1 MNGIIRISESISLD
15 LMQRLP
21 DQRKTQRLKLALL
34 VATMLNTRSA
44 NIMDLAACLPIKAD
58 RTDMRYQ
65 WIIRL
70 LSNPLVI
77 SKDIMEPFAR
87 DVFGQA
93 SRDGLPLCII
103 MDQSKVSDRHQV
115 LMIALRWGERALPI
129 AWHVE
134 TTEGSIGFEHQK
146 ALLDAVAKWIPEGVD
161 VMLMGDRFYGSPDL
175 ITWCQRRRWDY
186 RLRLKANLLLFDGN
200 GKTTTGDCAKDRL
213 FYIENAEL
221 TGKKVKTNIGII
233 QDPGHTEP
241 WIIAMS
247 ARPSY
252 LRTLEYSDR
261 WGIEPM
267 FSDFKSRGFGVE
279 DSQIRYPDRL
289 DRLILVMSLALHWA
303 VSTGQWD
310 EVTNPTP
317 SEKKRRHPR
326 KLPEAGPHGSRV
338 VFAAS

>member
-1 MNGIIRISESISLD
+1 MDGQSRAESISLD

-44 NIMDLAACLPIKAD
+44 NIMDIAACLPIKAD

-129 AWHVE
+129 E
-134 TTEGSIGFEHQK
+134 
-146 ALLDAVAKWIPEGVD
+146 ALAKLRNGVI
-161 VMLMGDRFYGSPDL
+161 FWSPASALVTRASPTDGMHA
-175 ITWCQRRRWDY
+175 ISDQR
-186 RLRLKANLLLFDGN
+186 
-200 GKTTTGDCAKDRL
+200 
-213 FYIENAEL
+213 
-221 TGKKVKTNIGII
+221 
-233 QDPGHTEP
+233 
-241 WIIAMS
+241 
-247 ARPSY
+247 
-252 LRTLEYSDR
+252 
-261 WGIEPM
+261 
-267 FSDFKSRGFGVE
+267 
-279 DSQIRYPDRL
+279 
-289 DRLILVMSLALHWA
+289 
-303 VSTGQWD
+303 
-310 EVTNPTP
+310 
-317 SEKKRRHPR
+317 
-326 KLPEAGPHGSRV
+326 
-338 VFAAS
+338 